1 MSGINNDVGLSPLAR
16 GTLPFARH
24 QIGEK
29 RFIPA
34 GAGNTTSR
42 AKSRAEF
49 SVYPRWRGEHRSTV
63 QNPSRYFGLSP
74 LARGTPSPRSGDAHA
89 ERFIPADAGN
99 TLTGHL
105 FSTSQPVYPRWR
117 GEHTVSTGNYPIL
130 VGLSPLARGTPVGG
144 GRHDGVTRFIPA
156 GAGNTPVR
164 AVTALA
170 SAVYPRWRGEH
181 KIRKKKNAGS
191 FGLSPLARGT
201 PIRRG

>member
-89 ERFIPADAGN
+89 ERFIPA
-99 TLTGHL
+99 
-105 FSTSQPVYPRWR
+105 
-117 GEHTVSTGNYPIL
+117 
-130 VGLSPLARGTPVGG
+130 
-144 GRHDGVTRFIPA
+144 

-181 KIRKKKNAGS
+181 PFAGAETS
-191 FGLSPLARGT
+191 TVAGLSPLARGT
-201 PIRRG
+201 LYQLSSTGLICRFIPAGAGNTFQPGWRWCGIAVYPRWRGEHAKHGNLSRQNDRFIPAGAGNT